1 MEIIQDDAKKLV
13 QVWLS
18 QKESRDEALQNRLKS
33 MYAQWKQQKY
43 TVAVF
48 RSGKEDLKESTLALL
63 AYNKK
68 HYAEL
73 AVQREKKQRTA
84 SLER

>member
-18 QKESRDEALQNRLKS
+18 RKESGDEALQSRLKP

-43 TVAVF
+43 MVAVF
-48 RSGKEDLKESTLALL
+48 RSGNEDLRESTLALL
-63 AYNKK
+63 AFNKRRC
-68 HYAEL
+68 AEL
-73 AVQREKKQRTA
+73 NVQREKKQRA
-84 SLER
+84 AGLER

>member
-13 QVWLS
+13 QVWLTRQEGEDS
-18 QKESRDEALQNRLKS
+18 AVQERLQP

-43 TVAVF
+43 MVAVF
-48 RSGKEDLKESTLALL
+48 HSGQEDLKENTMALL
-63 AYNKK
+63 AYNKRRS
-68 HYAEL
+68 AEL
-73 AVQREKKQRTA
+73 AVQREKKRRTA

>member
-18 QKESRDEALQNRLKS
+18 RKESGDEALQSRLKP

-43 TVAVF
+43 LVAVF
-48 RSGKEDLKESTLALL
+48 RSGNEDLKESTLALL
-63 AYNKK
+63 AFNKRRC
-68 HYAEL
+68 AEL
-73 AVQREKKQRTA
+73 AVQREKKQRA
-84 SLER
+84 AGLER